1 MSDLIRSRFEPRSCV
16 ILGVKMVKYTV
27 VVRVRITLV
36 GGQVSCGQLSH
47 VTHVCDQK
55 SASYYS
61 FI

>member
-1 MSDLIRSRFEPRSCV
+1 
-16 ILGVKMVKYTV
+16 MVKYTV

>member
-1 MSDLIRSRFEPRSCV
+1 
-16 ILGVKMVKYTV
+16 MVKYTV

-36 GGQVSCGQLSH
+36 GGQVSRGQLLH
-47 VTHVCDQK
+47 VAHVCDQK